1 MDSSVDDSGS
11 EPASPAARRL
21 SYKFQRLRERIRA
34 AIDAGELAGKLPG
47 ERSLARQF
55 NVNAKT
61 LSKALTDL
69 AAEGV
74 LERNIGLGTF
84 VRDGTSAA
92 PAAKIL
98 LLSDASYGNSLT
110 EALSARG
117 LDVHGHVADG
127 DLAPSLLAPFDL
139 VLIASTSIG
148 EEIVRD
154 LIVRGK
160 NVLSLDRL
168 SKPYSSHALL
178 PHHTLAAT
186 QAAKD
191 LVTLGHRRL
200 LLVPEDLSDTDSHRA
215 VTEAIPHAEV
225 RPVSALEAAIAAK
238 DGYTGAIC
246 ASRNAPAVLAAC
258 RAAGMVVPDAFSVI
272 AYGRLTESASCCG
285 HYVSDEHIADAV
297 QDLLHAGLPHR
308 PLTLW
313 LAGER
318 THAGTTAAPR
328 SS

>member
-1 MDSSVDDSGS
+1 MDSSGDDNGS
-11 EPASPAARRL
+11 EPTSPAARRL

-69 AAEGV
+69 AAEGL

-92 PAAKIL
+92 PTAKIL
-98 LLSDASYGNSLT
+98 LLSDATYGSTLAQ
-110 EALSARG
+110 ALSSRG
-117 LDVHGHVADG
+117 LDVHSHVADG

-139 VLIASTSIG
+139 VLIASSAIG

-191 LVTLGHRRL
+191 LVTLGHRKL
-200 LLVPEDLSDTDSHRA
+200 LLVPDDINDTDSHRA

-225 RPVSALEAAIAAK
+225 LPVSASDAAAAAT
-238 DGYTGAIC
+238 DGFTGAVC

-272 AYGRLTESASCCG
+272 AYGRLLESATCCG

-297 QDLLHAGLPHR
+297 QDLLSAGLPHR

-318 THAGTTAAPR
+318 THAGTTAPPR